1 MSLLKSGEEETVLI
15 LDIGSGSVASGI
27 VILSKKSQPKV
38 VYTSRFPITITEK
51 PKAEKLFSMIL
62 DSMNDALAQAL
73 HESKMFYT
81 KGAVK
86 KVSHV
91 SCVVTSPWHIS
102 QTKVLVVEKPT
113 PFLLSKKYIDDLVR
127 SESGTVKEAASP
139 FIDLFKKGSLVVIE
153 EKILQTK
160 LNGYSTA
167 NPYGKTV
174 KTLELSLFASRVPA
188 EVLHSIEDLVHKY
201 FPHLPITFHTSPL
214 VSSSVINDVFFHEN
228 NFLLVDVTAEVTDL
242 TLVRGGVATE
252 TASFPVGRNTL
263 VRALMENAGINSEIA
278 LSFLSL
284 YSNDK
289 ADLDLKSQVKAVV
302 DSVSLEWKTQL
313 NSVSDSFSKQT
324 LLPGK
329 VFIMALDDVL
339 TFFSDAFDFSKDA
352 GGGESENKI
361 FEVVPITN
369 ETISHFSSTFPDT
382 KPDSFIAI
390 ESIFFNKL
398 FSLES

>member
-1 MSLLKSGEEETVLI
+1 MSLFKSGEEETVLV
-15 LDIGSGSVASGI
+15 LDMGSGSVASGI
-27 VILSKKSQPKV
+27 AVLSKKNRPKV
-38 VYTSRFPITITEK
+38 MYTSRFPIAITEK

-62 DSMNDALAQAL
+62 FSMKDALGHAL
-73 HESKMFYT
+73 DEGKMFYA
-81 KGAVK
+81 KGITK

-91 SCVVTSPWHIS
+91 FCIVTSPWHIS
-102 QTKVLVVEKPT
+102 RTKVLVVEKPT
-113 PFLLSKKYIDDLVR
+113 PFLVSKKYIDDLVK
-127 SESGTVKEAASP
+127 SESDIAKDTASP
-139 FIDLFKKGSLVVIE
+139 LTNLFKNDSLVSVE

-174 KTLELSLFASRVPA
+174 KTLELSLFASRVP
-188 EVLHSIEDLVHKY
+188 EKVLHGVEDLVHKY

-228 NFLLVDVTAEVTDL
+228 NFLLVDVTGEVTDL
-242 TLVRGGVATE
+242 TLVRGGVAIE

-263 VRALMENAGINSEIA
+263 VRALMENAGVNSEIA

-289 ADLDLKSQVKAVV
+289 ADLDLKNQVSGVV

-313 NSVSDSFSKQT
+313 NFVLDSFSKRVP
-324 LLPGK
+324 LPGK

-339 TFFSDAFDFSKDA
+339 DFFAGAFDFSKNI
-352 GGGESENKI
+352 GEAITERNI
-361 FEVVPITN
+361 FGVVPITN
-369 ETISHFSSTFPDT
+369 ETISHFSFTFPNT

-390 ESIFFNKL
+390 ESIFLNKL